1 MMERWFG
8 PVLAYTGIFVLLT
21 VALTYIIRSER
32 MEEALYQI
40 RLEYISLEAK
50 YEYEKSEHARC
61 LSAQEH

>member
-1 MMERWFG
+1 
-8 PVLAYTGIFVLLT
+8 
-21 VALTYIIRSER
+21 